1 MSKKKCSFVKI
12 NKFSPLISD
21 VLPYETP
28 IKFSNSDL
36 YKSLKHQYD
45 KEEKELYKNKSRGK
59 KNNTEL
65 LNVKDF
71 FLKKYIPKQIYEI
84 IKSNRY
90 TIPYKY
96 RIKNGI
102 DNYREMSLI
111 HPIAQCDI
119 CDFYEN
125 YKDTILY
132 NTNKSKYSLRYPYKT
147 SKYAHKDM
155 PEKKIK
161 LLKAWDDAKNS
172 QTTDIQEDI
181 IEDANLK
188 TDIQELISTFFVYKK
203 YSHLFKFYES
213 KEYLDN
219 EKTFLYMTKL
229 DISRFFNS
237 IYTHTLAWAVKNKEY
252 SKLHLSKK
260 ETFEAK
266 FDKLMQ
272 ESNYNETNGIP
283 IGAEISRI
291 FAEIIMQDIDLQIE
305 NILSQD
311 SKTFSFKIYRY
322 VDDYFI
328 FYNRKE
334 NFEKFLQD
342 LKDVLKTYNL
352 FLNETKTIHS
362 NRPFITKQTILKE
375 QLKDLINIFL
385 DIYESEN
392 DSIALLG
399 NVKSANWFLTKYR
412 LLLAE
417 SDVTT
422 SKISNFLLAQIQ
434 KKLIFLL
441 NKILDKKCTKLEY
454 MKNILGN
461 VIDVVFYIYA
471 TSENA
476 SATYKLYK
484 IIFFVMEIIKQT
496 KSTIDSNSIKEKIL
510 QHVLKTLEIIEKK
523 NDKILI
529 EQLDVILLLK
539 NIESKKYRLSSN
551 RIKTLF
557 NLKPKNNKTLSYFDI
572 VVLLDYI
579 ENDKNY
585 DDVKELLMDIIKRNF
600 KMSHPLIYTENFL
613 LLFDI
618 IKSPYVDEK
627 TKKHILHL
635 IGINN
640 DKSRLIN
647 EIKQKNWFYDW
658 KEKFSITELLKVKEW
673 TSPYF

>member
-1 MSKKKCSFVKI
+1 MSKKKSSFVKI

-36 YKSLKHQYD
+36 YKSLKQQYD
-45 KEEKELYKNKSRGK
+45 KDEKEFYKNKSRGK
-59 KNNTEL
+59 NNNTKL
-65 LNVKDF
+65 LNVKEF
-71 FLKKYIPKQIYEI
+71 FIEKYIPKQISEI
-84 IKSNRY
+84 IKSDGY

-96 RIKNGI
+96 KIKNGI
-102 DNYREMSLI
+102 NNYREMSLI
-111 HPIAQCDI
+111 HPYAQCEI
-119 CDFYEN
+119 CDFYED

-132 NTNKSKYSLRYPYKT
+132 NTNKSRYSLRYPYKI

-155 PEKKIK
+155 SEKKIK

-181 IEDANLK
+181 IEDADLNN
-188 TDIQELISTFFVYKK
+188 DMQELISTFFVYKK

-213 KEYLDN
+213 NEYLDN
-219 EKTFLYMTKL
+219 EKTFLCMTKL

-237 IYTHTLAWAVKNKEY
+237 IYTHTIAWAVKNKEF
-252 SKLHLSKK
+252 SKLNIDK
-260 ETFEAK
+260 ENTFEIR
-266 FDKLMQ
+266 FDRLMQ
-272 ESNYNETNGIP
+272 KSNYNETNGIP
-283 IGAEISRI
+283 IGAEVSRI

-305 NILSQD
+305 NILSKN
-311 SKTFSFKIYRY
+311 SKTYSFKIYRY

-328 FYNRKE
+328 FYNKKE
-334 NFEKFLQD
+334 DFEKLLQG

-352 FLNETKTIHS
+352 FLNESKTIHL

-375 QLKDLINIFL
+375 RLKDLTSTFL
-385 DIYESEN
+385 DVYVPES
-392 DSIALLG
+392 DSITLLS
-399 NVKSANWFLTKYR
+399 NIKSTNWFLTKYR
-412 LLLAE
+412 LLLTE

-422 SKISNFLLAQIQ
+422 SEISNFLLSQIQ

-441 NKILDKKCTKLEY
+441 NKILDKKCKKLEY

-461 VIDVVFYIYA
+461 IIDVVFYIYA

-484 IIFFVMEIIKQT
+484 ITFFVIEIIKRT

-539 NIESKKYRLSSN
+539 NIESKKYRLNSN

-557 NLKPKNNKTLSYFDI
+557 NLKQENNTTLSYFDI
-572 VVLLDYI
+572 VILLDYI

-585 DDVKELLMDIIKRNF
+585 DDIKKVLIDIIKGKF
-600 KMSHPLIYTENFL
+600 KKSYPLIDAENFL

-618 IKSPYVDEK
+618 IKSPYIDDK
-627 TKKHILHL
+627 TKKQILSL
-635 IGINN
+635 IGINKN
-640 DKSRLIN
+640 KSNLIN
-647 EIKQKNWFYDW
+647 EIEQKTWFYDW
-658 KEKFSITELLKVKEW
+658 KEKITITELLKVKEW